1 MGSTRTGT
9 PFKLLIFLYFNSQL
23 LILPVS
29 GIILP
34 NMGMTSKTFGL
45 SDALFS
51 KVQQRVMALLFGQP
65 ERSFYTSEILRH
77 VDSGV
82 GAVDR
87 ELNRLHRSG
96 LVTVERVGNQKHYRA
111 NRNAPVFEELRGLL
125 EKTVNVTEPLK
136 KTFERH
142 ARGIQSAFVFGS
154 VAKGTDTADSDI
166 DIMVIGDDLNYSAL
180 YSAAQ
185 EAELT
190 LKRPVHPLF
199 MSPQDWQRHVS
210 DEGSVMNKISQSPK
224 LFFIGSE
231 NELRHG

>member
-1 MGSTRTGT
+1 M
-9 PFKLLIFLYFNSQL
+9 
-23 LILPVS
+23 
-29 GIILP
+29 LP
-34 NMGMTSKTFGL
+34 NMGMTEKTFGL

-65 ERSFYTSEILRH
+65 DRSFYTSEILRH

-87 ELNRLHRSG
+87 ELTRLQRCG
-96 LVTVERVGNQKHYRA
+96 LVTVERRGNQKHYRA
-111 NRNAPVFEELRGLL
+111 NKQAPVFEDLRGLL
-125 EKTVNVTEPLK
+125 EKTVNVTEPLRK
-136 KTFERH
+136 SFERH
-142 ARGIQSAFVFGS
+142 ASGIRSAFVFGS
-154 VAKGTDTADSDI
+154 VAKGSDTADSDV
-166 DIMVIGDDLNYSAL
+166 DVLVIGDDLNYSDL
-180 YSAAQ
+180 YTAAQ

-199 MSPQDWQRHVS
+199 MTPQDWQRHVA

>member
-1 MGSTRTGT
+1 M
-9 PFKLLIFLYFNSQL
+9 
-23 LILPVS
+23 
-29 GIILP
+29 LP
-34 NMGMTSKTFGL
+34 NMGITEKTFGL

-65 ERSFYTSEILRH
+65 DRSFYTSEILRR

-87 ELNRLHRSG
+87 ELTRLQRCG
-96 LVTVERVGNQKHYRA
+96 LVTVERLGNQKHYRA
-111 NRNAPVFEELRGLL
+111 NKQAPVFEDLRGLL

-136 KTFERH
+136 KSFERY
-142 ARGIQSAFVFGS
+142 ASGIRSAFVFGS
-154 VAKGTDTADSDI
+154 VAKGSDTADSDV
-166 DIMVIGDDLNYSAL
+166 DVLVIGDDLNYSDL
-180 YSAAQ
+180 YTAAQ

-199 MSPQDWQRHVS
+199 MTPQDWQRHVS

-231 NELRHG
+231 SELRHG

>member
-1 MGSTRTGT
+1 MGRT
-9 PFKLLIFLYFNSQL
+9 NR
-23 LILPVS
+23 
-29 GIILP
+29 
-34 NMGMTSKTFGL
+34 TFSL

-96 LVTVERVGNQKHYRA
+96 LVTLKRVGNQKHYRA
-111 NRNAPVFEELRGLL
+111 NKDAPVFDELRGLL
-125 EKTVNVTEPLK
+125 EKTVNVTAPLK
-136 KTFERH
+136 KSFEPY
-142 ARGIQSAFVFGS
+142 ANGIHSAFVFGS
-154 VAKGTDTADSDI
+154 VAKGSDTADSDV
-166 DIMVIGDDLNYSAL
+166 DVLVIGDGLNYSDL
-180 YSAAQ
+180 YTAAQ

-190 LKRPVHPLF
+190 LKRPVRPLF
-199 MSPQDWQRHVS
+199 MSSHDWQRRAS
-210 DEGSVMNKISQSPK
+210 DEGSVLNKISQSPK

-231 NELRHG
+231 DELRHG

>member
-1 MGSTRTGT
+1 MGMIQKT
-9 PFKLLIFLYFNSQL
+9 
-23 LILPVS
+23 S
-29 GIILP
+29 GI
-34 NMGMTSKTFGL
+34 T
-45 SDALFS
+45 DALFS

-87 ELNRLHRSG
+87 ELNRLRQCG
-96 LVTVERVGNQKHYRA
+96 LVTVERIGNQKHYRA
-111 NRNAPVFEELRGLL
+111 NKQAPVFEDLRGLL

-136 KTFERH
+136 RSFERH
-142 ARGIQSAFVFGS
+142 ASGIRCAFVFGS
-154 VAKGTDTADSDI
+154 VAKGSDTAKSDI
-166 DIMVIGDDLNYSAL
+166 DILVIGDDLNYADL
-180 YSAAQ
+180 YTAAQ

-199 MSPQDWQRHVS
+199 MTPQDWQRHVS
-210 DEGSVMNKISQSPK
+210 DEGSVMNMITKSPK

-231 NELRHG
+231 QELRHG

>member
-1 MGSTRTGT
+1 
-9 PFKLLIFLYFNSQL
+9 
-23 LILPVS
+23 
-29 GIILP
+29 
-34 NMGMTSKTFGL
+34 MGMTQKTFGIAE
-45 SDALFS
+45 ALFS
-51 KVQQRVMALLFGQP
+51 KVQLRVMALLFGQP

-87 ELNRLHRSG
+87 ELTRLQCCG

-111 NRNAPVFEELRGLL
+111 NKQAPVFEDLRGLL

-136 KTFERH
+136 KSFERH
-142 ARGIQSAFVFGS
+142 ANGIRSAFVFGS
-154 VAKGTDTADSDI
+154 VAKGSDTADSDV
-166 DIMVIGDDLNYSAL
+166 DVLVIGDDLNYSDL
-180 YSAAQ
+180 YTAAQ

-199 MSPQDWQRHVS
+199 MTPQDWQRHVS

-231 NELRHG
+231 GELSHG

>member
-1 MGSTRTGT
+1 
-9 PFKLLIFLYFNSQL
+9 
-23 LILPVS
+23 
-29 GIILP
+29 
-34 NMGMTSKTFGL
+34 MGMTQKTSGIT
-45 SDALFS
+45 DALFS

-65 ERSFYTSEILRH
+65 DRSFYTSEILRH

-87 ELNRLHRSG
+87 ELTRLQGCG
-96 LVTVERVGNQKHYRA
+96 LLTVERVGNQKHYRA
-111 NRNAPVFEELRGLL
+111 NKQAPVFEDLRGLL

-136 KTFERH
+136 KSFERH
-142 ARGIQSAFVFGS
+142 ASNIRSAFVFGS
-154 VAKGTDTADSDI
+154 VANGADTADSDV
-166 DIMVIGDDLNYSAL
+166 DVLVIGDDLNYSDL
-180 YSAAQ
+180 YTAAQ

-199 MSPQDWQRHVS
+199 MTPQDWQRHIS

-231 NELRHG
+231 SALRHG

>member
-1 MGSTRTGT
+1 
-9 PFKLLIFLYFNSQL
+9 
-23 LILPVS
+23 
-29 GIILP
+29 
-34 NMGMTSKTFGL
+34 MGMTQKTIGIT
-45 SDALFS
+45 DALFS
-51 KVQQRVMALLFGQP
+51 KVQQRVMALLFGQA

-87 ELNRLHRSG
+87 ELTRLHSCG

-111 NRNAPVFEELRGLL
+111 NKQAPVFEDLRGLL

-136 KTFERH
+136 RSFERY
-142 ARGIQSAFVFGS
+142 ASSIRSAFVFGS
-154 VAKGTDTADSDI
+154 VAKGSDTADSDV
-166 DIMVIGDDLNYSAL
+166 DVLVIGDDLNYSDL
-180 YSAAQ
+180 YTAAR
-185 EAELT
+185 EAELM

-199 MSPQDWQRHVS
+199 MTPQEWQRHVS

-231 NELRHG
+231 RELRHD

>member
-1 MGSTRTGT
+1 MGNTT
-9 PFKLLIFLYFNSQL
+9 
-23 LILPVS
+23 
-29 GIILP
+29 
-34 NMGMTSKTFGL
+34 KTFGM

-87 ELNRLHRSG
+87 ELSRLHRCG

-111 NRNAPVFEELRGLL
+111 NKDAPIFEELRALL

-136 KTFERH
+136 KSFERYTN
-142 ARGIQSAFVFGS
+142 GIRSAFVFGS
-154 VAKGTDTADSDI
+154 VAKGSDTADSDV
-166 DIMVIGDDLNYSAL
+166 DVLVIGDDLNYSDL
-180 YSAAQ
+180 YTAAQ
-185 EAELT
+185 EAEQT

-199 MSPQDWQRHVS
+199 MSSQDWRRHAA
-210 DEGSVMNKISQSPK
+210 DDGSVIQKISRSPK

>member
-1 MGSTRTGT
+1 MGRTD
-9 PFKLLIFLYFNSQL
+9 KNH
-23 LILPVS
+23 
-29 GIILP
+29 
-34 NMGMTSKTFGL
+34 GM

-51 KVQQRVMALLFGQP
+51 KVQQRVLALLFGHP
-65 ERSFYTSEILRH
+65 ERSFYTSEILRQ

-87 ELNRLHRSG
+87 ELTRLHRCG
-96 LVTVERVGNQKHYRA
+96 LVTLERVGNQKHYRA
-111 NRNAPVFEELRGLL
+111 NREAPIFEDLRGLL

-136 KTFERH
+136 KSFERF
-142 ARGIQSAFVFGS
+142 ASGIQSAFVFGS
-154 VAKGTDTADSDI
+154 VAKGSDTADSDI
-166 DIMVIGDDLNYSAL
+166 DILVIGDDLNYSDL

-199 MSPQDWQRHVS
+199 MSSQDWQRHTL
-210 DEGSVMNKISQSPK
+210 DDGSVMNKISRSPK

-231 NELRHG
+231 HELRHGQG